1 MPITCQAGAET
12 EKRLS
17 LSHKKMLTNINK
29 TLKIRNNKATGEG
42 SNPMIKKILIPTDG
56 SEYGKTAL
64 EYGIYLAGK
73 TGAALLGLHV
83 IDIRLLQPPMISDI
97 SGTMGLPLYQE
108 FSDSIEEDLE
118 AKAEAIIGAFR
129 ARCQAAGLAVETKKI
144 TGIVEER
151 IIEEAKA
158 ADWIIMAQ
166 RGDQVRRSDRTL
178 LGSITES
185 VINASG
191 RPVMVTP
198 AEFHPI
204 AKMGLAYDG
213 SFSAEKALKLSAEL
227 AREMDWSLQ
236 TIIISDDQLEASA
249 LREKAAAGLSSA
261 GAPTE
266 ITIMPGRENKQ
277 LINFI
282 QGGAVQ
288 LMAMGA
294 YGHNK
299 LRRLLMG
306 STTSYVIRNSTI
318 PVLLTR

>member
-1 MPITCQAGAET
+1 
-12 EKRLS
+12 
-17 LSHKKMLTNINK
+17 
-29 TLKIRNNKATGEG
+29 
-42 SNPMIKKILIPTDG
+42 MIKKILIPTDG
-56 SEYGKTAL
+56 SEYGRSAL
-64 EYGIYLAGK
+64 EYGIYFSEK
-73 TGAALLGLHV
+73 TGADIQGLHV

-108 FSDSIEEDLE
+108 FSDSLEHDLDE
-118 AKAEAIIGAFR
+118 KAENVVHTFR
-129 ARCQAAGLAVETKKI
+129 ERCQAAGLTPKVIKI

-151 IIEEAKA
+151 IIEEAKT

-166 RGDQVRRSDRTL
+166 RGERVRRGERTF

-185 VINASG
+185 VVNLSG
-191 RPVMVTP
+191 KPVMVTP

-204 AKMGLAYDG
+204 KKMALAYDG
-213 SFSAEKALKLSAEL
+213 SPSSEKALKLSATL
-227 AREMDWSLQ
+227 ASEMNWSFQ
-236 TIIISDDQLEASA
+236 IIIISDDRQDAVELGKKATTSLAS
-249 LREKAAAGLSSA
+249 LGVT
-261 GAPTE
+261 GE
-266 ITIMPGRENKQ
+266 ISVLPGRENKQ

-282 QGGAVQ
+282 QKGAVQ

-318 PVLLTR
+318 PILLTR